1 MKFRVTSSIVPVNEV
16 TDFFTQWL
24 SIPLLSLQVKS
35 KKATGIPPRP
45 SKSVGENQ
53 NQTTKPIEQN
63 KKMNIVCEK

>member
-16 TDFFTQWL
+16 TNFFTHWL

-35 KKATGIPPRP
+35 KQATGIPPRP

-63 KKMNIVCEK
+63 KKMKIVCEK

>member
-24 SIPLLSLQVKS
+24 SIPLLSLQVKR
-35 KKATGIPPRP
+35 KKETGIPPRP

-53 NQTTKPIEQN
+53 NQTTNPIEQN
-63 KKMNIVCEK
+63 KKMKIVCEK

>member
-35 KKATGIPPRP
+35 KKSTGIPPRP

-53 NQTTKPIEQN
+53 NQTTKPTEQN
-63 KKMNIVCEK
+63 KKMKIVCEK

>member
-1 MKFRVTSSIVPVNEV
+1 MKFRATSSIVPVTEV
-16 TDFFTQWL
+16 TNFFTQWL

-63 KKMNIVCEK
+63 KKMKIVCEK

>member
-1 MKFRVTSSIVPVNEV
+1 MKFRATSSIVPVNEV
-16 TDFFTQWL
+16 IDFFTHWP
-24 SIPLLSLQVKS
+24 SVPLLSLQVKS